1 MIFGAFRGCG
11 ELSLSKITSVVEML
25 ENVYVIACAL
35 SYVGAC
41 VGLLQDES
49 CAPDV

>member
-1 MIFGAFRGCG
+1 MSTLIGCG
-11 ELSLSKITSVVEML
+11 ELSPSMTTSVVEMP

-41 VGLLQDES
+41 VGLLHDES
-49 CAPDV
+49 GAPHV